1 MFRLSTAHSSS
12 SPPKKSLSGF
22 TLAEVLVTLAIIAVM
37 AAVLLPALNQQLA
50 KGDTGKLA
58 SDLTSIQTASQAFL
72 SDVHRYPDSVAQ
84 LTTGIGATSQD
95 INGTFIPATLLPR
108 WKGPYLG
115 RESLNTTGG
124 GLTIAPAFSKVTSSG
139 TSYLTIG
146 VTGTPAL
153 GANDFSN
160 LEAVLD
166 EGTTGNSSSTGS
178 VRQSG
183 TTTILF
189 LALPIQ

>member
-95 INGTFIPATLLPR
+95 INGTYIPATLLPR

-124 GLTIAPAFSKVTSSG
+124 GLTVSPAFIKTASSG
-139 TSYLTIG
+139 TTSYLTIV
-146 VTGTPAL
+146 VTGNPTL
-153 GANDFSN
+153 GSNDFNN
-160 LEAVLD
+160 LEAILD
-166 EGTTGNSSSTGS
+166 EGTGTSSSTGS
-178 VRQSG
+178 IRQSG
-183 TTTILF
+183 TNSILF

>member
-1 MFRLSTAHSSS
+1 MFRSSTTHSS
-12 SPPKKSLSGF
+12 SPPRKKLRLGF

-84 LTTGIGATSQD
+84 LTTGISTNSLD
-95 INGTFIPATLLPR
+95 INLVAIPQTLVNR

-124 GLTIAPAFSKVTSSG
+124 GLTIAPAFSKVTSSS
-139 TSYLTIG
+139 TSYLTVS
-146 VTGTPAL
+146 VTGTPTL
-153 GANDFSN
+153 GASDFSN

-166 EGTTGNSSSTGS
+166 EGTGNSSSTGS

-183 TTTILF
+183 TNTILF

>member
-1 MFRLSTAHSSS
+1 MLRLSATPSS
-12 SPPKKSLSGF
+12 SPQSKKLRSGF

-37 AAVLLPALNQQLA
+37 AAVLLPALNEQLA

-58 SDLTSIQTASQAFL
+58 TDLTTIQTASQAFL

-84 LTTGIGATSQD
+84 LTTGIGVTSQD
-95 INGTFIPATLLPR
+95 INGALIPQTLVNR
-108 WKGPYLG
+108 WKGPYVG

-124 GLTIAPAFSKVTSSG
+124 GLTIAPAFVKVASSG
-139 TSYLTIG
+139 TTSYLAIA
-146 VTGTPAL
+146 VTGTL
-153 GANDFSN
+153 GANDYSN

-166 EGTTGNSSSTGS
+166 EGTGNSSSTGS

-183 TTTILF
+183 TNTILF